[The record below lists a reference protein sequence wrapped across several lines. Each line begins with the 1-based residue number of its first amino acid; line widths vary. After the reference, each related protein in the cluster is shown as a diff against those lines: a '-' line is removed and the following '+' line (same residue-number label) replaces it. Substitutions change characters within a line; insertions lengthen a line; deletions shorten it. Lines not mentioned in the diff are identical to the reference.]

1 MPKNSKRGVEVGVGV
16 AMLAAAA
23 AAGYFLYGKNGA
35 KNRKKVKGWMLKA
48 KGEVL
53 EQLERMKEV
62 NQATYRQAVEKVMAR
77 YRSMD
82 AKEIAALSK
91 ELKGYWAG
99 IKRQA
104 APAGP
109 EKKKKTAR
117 KK

>member
-1 MPKNSKRGVEVGVGV
+1 MAKKNSKEMAVGAGV

-53 EQLERMKEV
+53 EQLERMREV
-62 NQATYRQAVEKVMAR
+62 NQTAYHEAVEKVMAR

-82 AKEIAALSK
+82 VKEIEELSR
-91 ELKGYWAG
+91 ELKGYWSK
-99 IKRQA
+99 IKPKSPPARR
-104 APAGP
+104 APA
-109 EKKKKTAR
+109 KKTR